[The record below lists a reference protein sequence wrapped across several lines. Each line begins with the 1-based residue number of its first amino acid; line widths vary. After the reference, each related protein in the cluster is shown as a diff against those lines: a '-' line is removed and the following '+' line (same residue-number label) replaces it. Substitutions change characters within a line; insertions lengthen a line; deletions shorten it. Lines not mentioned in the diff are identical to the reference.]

1 MVYTFVFNSS
11 AMIMYSFKYTHS
23 TCKYFIEIKSQ
34 IDDYC
39 LSVRN
44 DETRICKKYLCAVFF
59 LESCYVRSN
68 RSCNIRMI
76 MDVHNVC
83 PHGNAINTISM
94 LVALPCGHTFCGP
107 PRVYIEGVADGNKGM
122 KCRRFPSSIYINGM
136 DNT

>member
-1 MVYTFVFNSS
+1 MTIVCQYVMMKHVS
-11 AMIMYSFKYTHS
+11 AKNIYV
-23 TCKYFIEIKSQ
+23 
-34 IDDYC
+34 
-39 LSVRN
+39 L
-44 DETRICKKYLCAVFF
+44 FF

-94 LVALPCGHTFCGP
+94 LVALPCGYTFCGP